1 MISRKDFKEPGSGH
15 RVCSKHFEGGCKT
28 YMNNV
33 PTIVLKIKNATKRKE
48 RPTSKAR
55 NRTFTPPDCRQKSEE
70 QNKFMTDK
78 DGKGES
84 EVAEQPSGDSVT
96 EELESQIKDLDLEK
110 SKDRGVEEE
119 LRKRVKE
126 LESENEYL
134 EEGIQTSADKVAP
147 NFSVEN
153 VKSNPKAFK
162 FYTGLIDYVIFK
174 IIFDSFVP
182 ALNNLIYHGT
192 QNNPNNA
199 DSPGYQKRGP
209 KRIFTAEQEFFLVL
223 VRLRLGLLEE
233 DIAFRTGISTS
244 HFSRIWI
251 TWLDFLH
258 SKFRTY
264 PIWPSKAAVIRTMP
278 KCFKE
283 VYPTTRVTIDCTEIY
298 VEKPNSVRSQTAT
311 FSKYKHFNT
320 AKGHIGITPAG
331 SVSFVSDLFTG
342 RTSDKVATRECG
354 IYEFLESGD
363 SVIADKGFDIEDDL
377 PNSVSLN
384 IPPFLRGKE
393 YLTIKEE
400 TETRKIAA
408 VRIHVEWA
416 ISRIK
421 TLKILKSVFPI
432 SMGPEPNKI
441 WVVCSYLT
449 NFLPPLI
456 VQDER

>member
-1 MISRKDFKEPGSGH
+1 MVTYDFEKRFQGSWLRKQSL
-15 RVCSKHFEGGCKT
+15 FET
-28 YMNNV
+28 LRRWLQDLYEQYTNNRS
-33 PTIVLKIKNATKRKE
+33 KIKNATKRKE

-55 NRTFTPPDCRQKSEE
+55 NRTFTPPDCRQKPADQS
-70 QNKFMTDK
+70 KFTSDK
-78 DGKGES
+78 DGEGES
-84 EVAEQPSGDSVT
+84 EVAKQPGGDSIT

-110 SKDRGVEEE
+110 SKDRGAEAE

-134 EEGIQTSADKVAP
+134 KEGIQRSADKVTA

-153 VKSNPKAFK
+153 VKSDPKAFK
-162 FYTGLIDYVIFK
+162 FYTGLPDYETFK
-174 IIFDSFVP
+174 IIFDSFGP

-192 QNNPNNA
+192 QNNLNNA

-264 PIWPSKAAVIRTMP
+264 PIWPSKAAVIRMMP

-283 VYPTTRVTIDCTEIY
+283 VYPTTRVIIDCTEIY
-298 VEKPNSVRSQTAT
+298 VEKPSSVRSQAAT
-311 FSKYKHFNT
+311 YSNYKHFNI
-320 AKGHIGITPAG
+320 AKRLIGITAAG
-331 SVSFVSDLFTG
+331 SVSFVSNLFTG

-363 SVIADKGFDIEDDL
+363 SIMADKGFDIEDDL
-377 PNSVSLN
+377 PSNVSLN
-384 IPPFLRGKE
+384 IPPFLRGKQH
-393 YLTIKEE
+393 LTIKEE

-408 VRIHVEWA
+408 VRIHKNIQNAKECFSHFHG
-416 ISRIK
+416 SR
-421 TLKILKSVFPI
+421 T
-432 SMGPEPNKI
+432 
-441 WVVCSYLT
+441 
-449 NFLPPLI
+449 
-456 VQDER
+456 Q